1 LSIGNNLT
9 NVEFKEKALM
19 KKQYVSLLAVI
30 LAASGF
36 LFSCGDKMKK
46 DTGSLEFDSI
56 QVNKTVHLFG
66 DTSKP
71 ACNLLINFVY
81 PSKSS
86 DELLKDTLD
95 KYFIAACFGDKYMG
109 EKPQEVVK
117 QYTETYISEYRRDL
131 EPMYLEDEKDKENES
146 SVGAWYS
153 YYKGIESHVQ
163 LYEKNLLVYRINYNE
178 YTGGAHGIYMTTYLN
193 FDLGLMRPLRLDD
206 IFVGDY
212 QEPLTDLIWNQL
224 MADNGAK
231 TRAELEDMGYGST
244 GEIAATEN
252 FYLNKDGVTFYYN
265 VYDITP
271 YAMGPVVVSLPF
283 QMLEHMLGSN
293 PVIGEL
299 KN

>member
-1 LSIGNNLT
+1 
-9 NVEFKEKALM
+9 M
-19 KKQYVSLLAVI
+19 KKQYVSLLAIMV
-30 LAASGF
+30 AVSGF

>member
-1 LSIGNNLT
+1 
-9 NVEFKEKALM
+9 M

-56 QVNKTVHLFG
+56 QVNKTAHLFG
-66 DTSKP
+66 DTAKP
-71 ACNLLINFVY
+71 ACNLLINFAY

-252 FYLNKDGVTFYYN
+252 FYLNKDGITFYYN

-271 YAMGPVVVSLPF
+271 YAMGPVIVSLPF

-293 PVIGEL
+293 PIIGEL

>member
-1 LSIGNNLT
+1 
-9 NVEFKEKALM
+9 M

-46 DTGSLEFDSI
+46 DTDSLEFDSI
-56 QVNKTVHLFG
+56 KVNKTEHLFG
-66 DTSKP
+66 DTAKK
-71 ACNLLINFVY
+71 ACNMLINFAY

-252 FYLNKDGVTFYYN
+252 FYLNKDGITFYYN

-271 YAMGPVVVSLPF
+271 YAMGPVIVSLPF

-293 PVIGEL
+293 PIIGEL

>member
-1 LSIGNNLT
+1 
-9 NVEFKEKALM
+9 M

-56 QVNKTVHLFG
+56 QVNKTAHLFG
-66 DTSKP
+66 DTAKP
-71 ACNLLINFVY
+71 ACNLLINFAY

-212 QEPLTDLIWNQL
+212 QESLTDLIWNQL

>member
-1 LSIGNNLT
+1 MSIGNSLT
-9 NVEFKEKALM
+9 NVEFKEKTLM

-56 QVNKTVHLFG
+56 QVNKTAHLFG
-66 DTSKP
+66 DTAKP
-71 ACNLLINFVY
+71 ACNLLINFAY

-252 FYLNKDGVTFYYN
+252 FYLNKDGITFYYN

-271 YAMGPVVVSLPF
+271 YAMGPVIVSLPF

-293 PVIGEL
+293 PIIGEL

>member
-1 LSIGNNLT
+1 
-9 NVEFKEKALM
+9 M

-36 LFSCGDKMKK
+36 LFSCGDKMTK

-56 QVNKTVHLFG
+56 QVNKTAHLFG
-66 DTSKP
+66 DTAKP
-71 ACNLLINFVY
+71 ACNLLINFAY

-252 FYLNKDGVTFYYN
+252 FYLNKDGITFYYN

-271 YAMGPVVVSLPF
+271 YAMGPVIVSLPF

-293 PVIGEL
+293 PIIGEL

>member
-1 LSIGNNLT
+1 
-9 NVEFKEKALM
+9 M

-46 DTGSLEFDSI
+46 NTGSLEFDSI
-56 QVNKTVHLFG
+56 QVNKTAHLFG
-66 DTSKP
+66 DTAKP
-71 ACNLLINFVY
+71 ACNLLINFAY

-95 KYFIAACFGDKYMG
+95 KYFIAACFGDKYVG

-117 QYTETYISEYRRDL
+117 QYTEAYISEYRRDL

-178 YTGGAHGIYMTTYLN
+178 YTGGAHGIYMTTFLN

-206 IFVGDY
+206 LFVGDY

-252 FYLNKDGVTFYYN
+252 FYLNKDGITFYYN

>member
-1 LSIGNNLT
+1 
-9 NVEFKEKALM
+9 M

-46 DTGSLEFDSI
+46 NTGSLEFDSI
-56 QVNKTVHLFG
+56 QVNKTAHLFG
-66 DTSKP
+66 DTAKP
-71 ACNLLINFVY
+71 ACNLLINFAY

-109 EKPQEVVK
+109 EKPQEVIK

-153 YYKGIESHVQ
+153 YYKGVESHVQ

>member
-1 LSIGNNLT
+1 
-9 NVEFKEKALM
+9 M

-46 DTGSLEFDSI
+46 NTGSLEFDSI
-56 QVNKTVHLFG
+56 QVNKTAHLFG
-66 DTSKP
+66 DTAKP
-71 ACNLLINFVY
+71 ACNLLINFAY

-117 QYTETYISEYRRDL
+117 QYTEAYISEYRRDL

-178 YTGGAHGIYMTTYLN
+178 YTGGAHGIYMTTFLN

-206 IFVGDY
+206 LFVGDY

-252 FYLNKDGVTFYYN
+252 FYLNKDGITFYYN

-271 YAMGPVVVSLPF
+271 YAMGPVIVSLPF

>member
-1 LSIGNNLT
+1 
-9 NVEFKEKALM
+9 M

-46 DTGSLEFDSI
+46 NTGSLEFDSI
-56 QVNKTVHLFG
+56 QVNKTAHLFG
-66 DTSKP
+66 DTAKP
-71 ACNLLINFVY
+71 ACNLLINFAY

-117 QYTETYISEYRRDL
+117 QYTEAYISEYRRDL

-178 YTGGAHGIYMTTYLN
+178 YTGGAHGIYMTTFLN

-206 IFVGDY
+206 LFVGDY

-252 FYLNKDGVTFYYN
+252 FYLNKDGITFYYN

>member
-1 LSIGNNLT
+1 
-9 NVEFKEKALM
+9 M

>member
-1 LSIGNNLT
+1 
-9 NVEFKEKALM
+9 M

-66 DTSKP
+66 DTAKP
-71 ACNLLINFVY
+71 ACNLLINFAY

-95 KYFIAACFGDKYMG
+95 KYFIAACFGDKYME

-212 QEPLTDLIWNQL
+212 QEPLIDLIWNQL